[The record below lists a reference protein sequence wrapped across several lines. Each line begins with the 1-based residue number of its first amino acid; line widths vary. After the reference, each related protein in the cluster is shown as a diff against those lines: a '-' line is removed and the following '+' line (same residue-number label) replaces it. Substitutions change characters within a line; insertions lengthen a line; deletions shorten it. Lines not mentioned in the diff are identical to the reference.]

1 MARLRDKVLDW
12 WLLLKRII
20 ANGMC
25 CLESFS
31 LQHACPEQG
40 VHFFDL
46 SGRRANV
53 SRHASLSAWKRPR
66 SRHYLSRT
74 SMSIVQPWSCEPKW
88 RYVKVY
94 YLDQVFQELNI
105 YWYLFFRF
113 CFFLGRI
120 EECWSVPSDQSRLME
135 WAFFWMILEKCMKG
149 HEWAWMGSGW
159 WPSELSR
166 VPLQYA
172 GFGGHGLGDPRLLP
186 PATLE
191 AAALQKRESMDFPTT
206 RLGAGTYSHSALNFK
221 KLSRAKS
228 PKTSPASPDSQRTG
242 GGKNRVPSATLSRWR
257 KLVKAGRP
265 W

>member
-1 MARLRDKVLDW
+1 MGDRQCWVAWFQVMARLRDKVLDW

-40 VHFFDL
+40 VHIFDL

-94 YLDQVFQELNI
+94 YLDQFFQELNI
-105 YWYLFFRF
+105 YWYFFPLLLLPGLHWGMLKRAVRSISTEKR
-113 CFFLGRI
+113 CLDARG
-120 EECWSVPSDQSRLME
+120 LME
-135 WAFFWMILEKCMKG
+135 WAFFWMILEKM
-149 HEWAWMGSGW
+149 H
-159 WPSELSR
+159 
-166 VPLQYA
+166 
-172 GFGGHGLGDPRLLP
+172 
-186 PATLE
+186 
-191 AAALQKRESMDFPTT
+191 
-206 RLGAGTYSHSALNFK
+206 
-221 KLSRAKS
+221 
-228 PKTSPASPDSQRTG
+228 
-242 GGKNRVPSATLSRWR
+242 
-257 KLVKAGRP
+257 
-265 W
+265 

>member
-1 MARLRDKVLDW
+1 MGDRQCWVAWFQVMARLRDKVLDW

-40 VHFFDL
+40 VHIFDL

-94 YLDQVFQELNI
+94 YLDQFFQELNI
-105 YWYLFFRF
+105 YWYFFSASASSWAALRNAET
-113 CFFLGRI
+113 CRQINLDRQKMPRCTRAYGMSILLDDLGKNA
-120 EECWSVPSDQSRLME
+120 LKGMNG
-135 WAFFWMILEKCMKG
+135 MKG
-149 HEWAWMGSGW
+149 S
-159 WPSELSR
+159 
-166 VPLQYA
+166 
-172 GFGGHGLGDPRLLP
+172 
-186 PATLE
+186 
-191 AAALQKRESMDFPTT
+191 KI
-206 RLGAGTYSHSALNFK
+206 N
-221 KLSRAKS
+221 
-228 PKTSPASPDSQRTG
+228 
-242 GGKNRVPSATLSRWR
+242 
-257 KLVKAGRP
+257 
-265 W
+265 